1 MLHLHIFIIWEVW
14 KNMPKKSVYYQ
25 VDRIIFFWK
34 IAKMMKHG
42 ILQCL
47 ANMSWILLPQ
57 SYWGMI
63 WCRLGVVSYFG
74 TPESAPVY
82 PYVLNQTAITWRKP
96 HFETPLGIGHPAMTL
111 GQRSFRKL
119 KSWDRTWSKNN
130 PGETFNPSKSNYRRK
145 VLNIMKHVGLPRN
158 DDILVYPPNS
168 GFNGAMMI
176 NHDKPFFEL
185 LGTSVFKINPIFA
198 KPW

>member
-1 MLHLHIFIIWEVW
+1 
-14 KNMPKKSVYYQ
+14 MPKKSVYYQ
-25 VDRIIFFWK
+25 VDRTIFFGKLQRWWNMAFYNAWRTCPGFCCRNH
-34 IAKMMKHG
+34 IEEWFDAGLGLSH
-42 ILQCL
+42 ILDPLNLHQY
-47 ANMSWILLPQ
+47 I
-57 SYWGMI
+57 Y
-63 WCRLGVVSYFG
+63 
-74 TPESAPVY
+74 VY